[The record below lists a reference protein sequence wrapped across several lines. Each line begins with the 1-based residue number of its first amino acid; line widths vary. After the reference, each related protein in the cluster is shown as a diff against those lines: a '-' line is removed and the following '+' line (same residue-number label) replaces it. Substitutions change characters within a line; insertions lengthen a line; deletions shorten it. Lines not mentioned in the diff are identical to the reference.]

1 MIHTSI
7 SSGSQRFKT
16 FNLPHPRNILV
27 FETGSHEQFVSN
39 TYQSFVVH
47 SLSPAFAQSVL
58 PYLEMSIGQFD
69 RTHSSALYEV
79 HQAAAFVAMEE
90 A

>member
-39 TYQSFVVH
+39 TYQSSVVD

-58 PYLEMSIGQFD
+58 PSLNMSTGQFD
-69 RTHSSALYEV
+69 RTHSPALYEG
-79 HQAAAFVAMEE
+79 HQGAAVVAMDE